1 MTQFAQNGTS
11 AFEDR
16 TGRVPGVPEEPAQ
29 DAHGRAVR
37 PKPPPSYVLR
47 VIKGP
52 DMGKSLVLDWSRTA
66 KAVVGHAPSCEL
78 RITDARVARRHLSLS
93 PEENC
98 NALRLVDGRSSEGTR
113 VGGIRVVE
121 ALLEGGETIE
131 LGGTTLRLMRAGEL
145 QAGAVEGDR
154 FGRVLGQSNAMRKL
168 FTACEALS
176 VSMLP
181 VILEGET
188 GTGKDA
194 LAEAIHDA
202 STRAWGPLVFF
213 DCAAHDETT
222 EIEALFG
229 SPQGAG
235 ALERAVG
242 GTLVIDEIGQLGGE
256 AQRRLTASLERGEI
270 WRAGE
275 NVPVRADVRVIAT
288 TRSDLD
294 LLVTARAF
302 REELLFRLAGA
313 RIQVP
318 PLRQRHGDVELLA
331 RHFWRTSGGEGELP
345 KHFLIRLARH
355 DWPGNV
361 HELEH
366 AISRATTLGQDDNLE
381 FHLGERTRP
390 IDFIEY
396 LITQGLPMRR
406 ARQLLIRE
414 FEKRFV
420 DRAVRDHN
428 GNVSRA
434 AMASG
439 MTRRYF
445 HMIMAKDRR

>member
-1 MTQFAQNGTS
+1 MTQFAQNGPT

-16 TGRVPGVPEEPAQ
+16 TVHVPGAPEEPAQ
-29 DAHGRAVR
+29 DAHGRAAR
-37 PKPPPSYVLR
+37 PKSPPSYVLR

-52 DMGKSLVLDWSRTA
+52 DTGKSLLLDWSRTP
-66 KAVVGHAPSCEL
+66 KAVVGHGPSCEL
-78 RITDARVARRHLSLS
+78 RINDARVARRHLSFS
-93 PEENC
+93 PEG

-113 VGGIRVVE
+113 VGGVRVVE
-121 ALLEGGETIE
+121 AILEGGETIE
-131 LGGTTLRLMRAGEL
+131 LGGTALRLMRAAEL
-145 QAGAVEGDR
+145 QPGATEGDR

-168 FTACEALS
+168 FSACEALS
-176 VSMLP
+176 ASMLP

-213 DCAAHDETT
+213 DCAAHDETSALD
-222 EIEALFG
+222 ALFG
-229 SPQGAG
+229 SPHGAG

-242 GTLVIDEIGQLGGE
+242 GTLVIDEIGQLGNE
-256 AQRRLTASLERGEI
+256 AQRRLTASLERGEL

-275 NVPVRADVRVIAT
+275 NAPVRADVRVIAT

-331 RHFWRTSGGEGELP
+331 RHFWRTLGGEGELP
-345 KHFLIRLARH
+345 KHVLIRLARH

-366 AISRATTLGQDDNLE
+366 AITRATTLGHDDNLDL
-381 FHLGERTRP
+381 HLGERTRP

-420 DRAVRDHN
+420 DRAVHDHG

-445 HMIMAKDRR
+445 HMIMAKDKR